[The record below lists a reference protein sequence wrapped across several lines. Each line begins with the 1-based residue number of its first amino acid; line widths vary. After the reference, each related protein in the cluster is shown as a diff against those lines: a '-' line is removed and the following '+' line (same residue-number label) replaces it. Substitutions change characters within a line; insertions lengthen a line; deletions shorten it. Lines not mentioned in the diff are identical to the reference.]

1 MIDPDTLRSMWD
13 RHADA
18 LSSPIRTFDLP
29 AASLAFDDR
38 AYQMG
43 VINLSPDSSY
53 RESICLS
60 VSQALYRGRRMQL
73 EGACLVDVGAESTG
87 AMASAVRA
95 EDQRSMLLPVVDA
108 LVDAGV
114 PVSAETYQLE
124 VAEEA
129 LLHGASVINLTGRPQ
144 GSDLYRAV
152 ARHQAGVIICYTAG
166 KDARDDVDLP
176 DRDRLVMDQLSY
188 FRDQLDLALVAG
200 AERIWIDPGFGF
212 YNRLPDGPARVAY
225 QIESMLQAFR
235 FRVLGWPVCVT
246 LPSPVAMF
254 KEEVR
259 SAETCFA
266 VLALLSKANLLRSHE
281 VARVQPIIET
291 LSR

>member
-1 MIDPDTLRSMWD
+1 MIDPDTLRSMWE

-166 KDARDDVDLP
+166 EDARDDVDLP

>member
-1 MIDPDTLRSMWD
+1 
-13 RHADA
+13 
-18 LSSPIRTFDLP
+18 
-29 AASLAFDDR
+29 
-38 AYQMG
+38 
-43 VINLSPDSSY
+43 
-53 RESICLS
+53 
-60 VSQALYRGRRMQL
+60 MQL

-166 KDARDDVDLP
+166 EDARDDVDLP

-235 FRVLGWPVCVT
+235 FRVLGWPFCLRLIWRRGLAALAPT
-246 LPSPVAMF
+246 SPP
-254 KEEVR
+254 
-259 SAETCFA
+259 
-266 VLALLSKANLLRSHE
+266 L
-281 VARVQPIIET
+281 
-291 LSR
+291 